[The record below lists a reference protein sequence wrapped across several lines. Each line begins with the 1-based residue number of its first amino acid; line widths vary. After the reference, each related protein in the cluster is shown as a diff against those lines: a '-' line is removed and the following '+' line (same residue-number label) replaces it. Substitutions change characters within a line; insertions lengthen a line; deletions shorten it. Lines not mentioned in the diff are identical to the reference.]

1 MIILMGNHRFS
12 GIMSIVN
19 HAAAAQSQMN
29 LNADVGGRLLL
40 GGEEEEEGRR
50 NFILLLVFSGDS
62 STHRGME

>member
-12 GIMSIVN
+12 GIMSIVSQ
-19 HAAAAQSQMN
+19 AAAAQSQMN

-40 GGEEEEEGRR
+40 EEEEGRRR

>member
-12 GIMSIVN
+12 GIMSIVSQ
-19 HAAAAQSQMN
+19 AAAAQSQMN

>member
-12 GIMSIVN
+12 GIMSIVSQ
-19 HAAAAQSQMN
+19 AAAAQSQMN

-40 GGEEEEEGRR
+40 GGEEEEGRR